1 MATVTERLRALYEQT
16 LTKLEVAMAAVGANI
31 TVGGV
36 SVDRMGYI
44 RELQAQLKAFGE
56 MPGVVPEVKPN
67 FQMDEYL

>member
-16 LTKLEVAMAAVGANI
+16 LTKLEEAMAAVGANI

-44 RELQAQLKAFGE
+44 RELQAQLKGLE
-56 MPGVVPEVKPN
+56 DKPGVVPEVKPN